1 MPNYTEGRGEE
12 GGKKHPS
19 KGGFGYSSQMTYTP
33 GNPKSRAGGKI
44 YHTGKLTMEQLA
56 TSLLVGLRALDSQ
69 KAPHEFLQQV
79 ADLLQKTVQAPIVV
93 AYQLIS
99 ETGGIPRLPPV
110 VAGSFEPGDKFTN
123 CLMDATH
130 MGALSELIRG
140 WCPYYE
146 ADAHN
151 WATVRPHPLEK
162 PDFATFLAIE
172 QITAF
177 AFLPIAQQSNKL
189 AAVLILYRTPHSWA
203 EVEQCTLEAFAALVG
218 TFLARMS
225 QMQEAVLGTKNR
237 MAMAHTRYGEVAL
250 LFKGQID
257 ALREGIRGSL
267 GENIPPDLIE
277 HLASAENTV
286 FEVMRKLVIEASGD
300 MLVNLETMPLAKA
313 LNTAAAA
320 LRRAW
325 SPDIRIMIDVPP
337 IPLVIE
343 RQSLELRRLLY
354 TLILEAIGNA
364 IKHGGPASYIHVD
377 VSWEDNQVFVQV
389 IDHGVGFDCRNRPFS
404 EHGLGFWQHYVENH
418 LAGAFTVS
426 SQPGYGTVINA
437 CIPVIPAKVE

>member
-1 MPNYTEGRGEE
+1 
-12 GGKKHPS
+12 
-19 KGGFGYSSQMTYTP
+19 
-33 GNPKSRAGGKI
+33 
-44 YHTGKLTMEQLA
+44 MEQLA

-99 ETGGIPRLPPV
+99 ETGGIPRLPPIV
-110 VAGSFEPGDKFTN
+110 VGNLEKADESAT

-146 ADAHN
+146 TNAYH
-151 WATVRPHPLEK
+151 WATVRPHPMEK
-162 PDFATFLAIE
+162 PDFATFLALE
-172 QITAF
+172 QIAAF
-177 AFLPIAQQSNKL
+177 AFLPITQQSNKL
-189 AAVLILYRTPHSWA
+189 AAVLLLYRTPHSWSA
-203 EVEQCTLEAFAALVG
+203 IEQGILEAFVALVG
-218 TFLARMS
+218 THLAQVNHLREVM
-225 QMQEAVLGTKNR
+225 LGAKNR

-257 ALREGIRGSL
+257 ALRAGIRGSL
-267 GENIPPDLIE
+267 GENIPPDLVE

-325 SPDIRIMIDVPP
+325 PPDIRIMIDVPP

-404 EHGLGFWQHYVENH
+404 EHGLGFWQHYVEDR
-418 LAGAFTVS
+418 LAGVFTVS